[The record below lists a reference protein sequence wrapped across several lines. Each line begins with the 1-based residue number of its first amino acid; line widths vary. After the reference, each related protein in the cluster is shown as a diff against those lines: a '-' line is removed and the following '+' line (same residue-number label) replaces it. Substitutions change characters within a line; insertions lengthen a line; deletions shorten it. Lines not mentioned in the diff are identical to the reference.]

1 MNKQEE
7 AQDVKLQDM
16 AINNSLPDGRY
27 LTTTKSFYCERE
39 VVIKGGILSLVG
51 DGHIYG
57 FKQNHF
63 FDVNF
68 VIKTLPCDF

>member
-7 AQDVKLQDM
+7 AQDVKLQGM
-16 AINNSLPDGRY
+16 AMNNSLPDGRY

-51 DGHIYG
+51 DNVFG
-57 FKQNHF
+57 FKQANF

-68 VIKTLPCDF
+68 VIKPLPCDF